1 MIKIIRYFKWWYWI
15 LILIIVGFIYLQVSL
30 DLLLPEYM
38 NKIIN
43 YIGINYSS
51 GIDQTSNILLEG
63 LKMTGISF
71 VSISATVVAS
81 FIATR
86 IGAATAKEV
95 RRAMYEK
102 VNSFSMEE
110 MEKFSTS
117 SLITRSTN
125 DVQQVQMVIIIALRM
140 AITAPI
146 MATKAIIKIW
156 GISSEM
162 SFIVG
167 IGIFGIIFLIG
178 SIFVFALPKFK
189 MIQKQIDQLN
199 LVTRENLTGIRVVRA
214 YNAEEFEQH
223 KFEKANHDLTKTNLH
238 VGYAMG
244 LMMPGM
250 QLIMSGVNLAI
261 VWFGAFLI
269 NKGTLSNNPIQGVAL
284 LMEFTTYATHI
295 VISFMFLTM
304 MFIMMPRASVSGKR
318 IMEVLDI
325 GVKVKNP
332 LRAVDM
338 ASRSEKGTIV
348 FENVSFRY
356 PRAEACVLNNISFQ
370 VKQGETIAFVG
381 STGSGKSTLLNL
393 VPRFYDVTE
402 GKVLVDG
409 IDVRDYNQEDLH
421 QLLGYVPQQGILFR
435 GDITSNIRFGQETI
449 TEEEINKALE
459 IAQAMEFVEKLDE
472 KLDYQ
477 IAQSGKNVSGGQKQ
491 RLCIARAIARKP
503 EIYIFDDSFSALD
516 YKTDYVLR
524 RALKKETKS
533 ATNLIVASRIGT
545 ILDADKIVV
554 LEKGEI
560 VGIGTHQELLK
571 TCRVYQEMATSQL
584 SMEELNYAN

>member
-269 NKGTLSNNPIQGVAL
+269 NKGTLGNNPIQGVAL